1 MSDKVIDVHLG
12 FMDEE
17 VNTVLNGLRDK
28 EMQEKVA
35 MRRPA
40 VMIERSRV
48 DLRKTDI
55 EAVKYAGAQL
65 ADRVGEDVSSRA
77 FSRVRY
83 RYSCSRT
90 TPPRSRFGIRTSAC
104 CTRFIGI
111 ATDLLKECA
120 DLPASSGGV
129 FAHAP
134 AAEVL
139 AALAEA
145 TTLTL
150 HRWVTAK
157 PIALQARS
165 AGARRGRWRPKTPNR
180 VWSVPRAARIASAA
194 PYRGYPVSP

>member
-55 EAVKYAGAQL
+55 KAVKYAGAQL

-90 TPPRSRFGIRTSAC
+90 TPPRSRFGMRTSAC

-120 DLPASSGGV
+120 DLPASSGGI
-129 FAHAP
+129 FAHTP

-145 TTLTL
+145 ATLTL
-150 HRWVTAK
+150 HRWVT
-157 PIALQARS
+157 IALQARS
-165 AGARRGRWRPKTPNR
+165 AG
-180 VWSVPRAARIASAA
+180 VLH
-194 PYRGYPVSP
+194 